1 MARATITTIA
11 EAAGVSTATVD
22 RVLNGREGVRR
33 QTRDHVLAVAR
44 KLGHG
49 AELGPSDTAAP
60 QVDFLLPAGDNSFM
74 SLFRQYL
81 LAEAQCRPDIQVK
94 LHLVEGFNAEKLA
107 AQLYQLKGNTDGVG
121 LVGLDDPQVR
131 DAIAALQASG
141 VPVCTLVS
149 DIPASSRIGYVGIDN
164 RAAGRLA
171 ASLLGRFLPSDVP
184 QGVTVFLGSL
194 AYRGHEEREMGFRAL
209 LTEEFPHLK
218 IDRMLEIGDDRARA
232 YALTRELLQHLT
244 PGGIYNIGAGNSGI
258 GRALQEA
265 GLQRHVVFVGHD
277 LTTISRQF
285 LLDRTMDAVIDQ
297 NPRVQAREAIRMLAA
312 AVRGQSEPTY
322 MPRLQVIFRE
332 NIPTH

>member
-22 RVLNGREGVRR
+22 RVLNGRDGVRR
-33 QTRDHVLAVAR
+33 QTRDHVLAIAR

-49 AELGPSDTAAP
+49 AELGQSENTAMRL
-60 QVDFLLPAGDNSFM
+60 DFVLPAGDNSFM
-74 SLFRQYL
+74 VLLRQHL
-81 LAEAQCRPDIQVK
+81 QAEAQCRPDIQAR
-94 LHLVEGFNAEKLA
+94 LHLVEGFNADKLA

-131 DAIAALQASG
+131 DAIAALQVSG
-141 VPVCTLVS
+141 IPVCTLVS
-149 DIPASSRIGYVGIDN
+149 DIPTSSRIGYVGIDN

-171 ASLLGRFLPSDVP
+171 ASLLGRFLPPGAS

-209 LTEEFPHLK
+209 LNEEFPHLK
-218 IDRMLEIGDDRARA
+218 IERMLEIGDDRARA
-232 YALTRELLQHLT
+232 YELTRQVLQQST
-244 PGGIYNIGAGNSGI
+244 PAGIYNVGAGNSGI

-265 GLQRHVVFVGHD
+265 GMQRQVVFVGHD
-277 LTTISRQF
+277 LTTTSRQF

-297 NPRVQAREAIRMLAA
+297 NPRVEAREAISMLAA
-312 AVRGQSEPTY
+312 AVRGLSEPTY

-332 NIPTH
+332 NIPSS